1 MAIDNKIEQAMVSVS
16 AAAPSAVWTQPM
28 TLRCGCRFLLQDLV
42 KSHLMLAVRE
52 EVELLREQIRELQ
65 EKNQHLERENTILR
79 TLSHANTPPAQH
91 THAKQHKQ

>member
-1 MAIDNKIEQAMVSVS
+1 
-16 AAAPSAVWTQPM
+16 
-28 TLRCGCRFLLQDLV
+28 
-42 KSHLMLAVRE
+42 MLAVRE

-91 THAKQHKQ
+91 DASHTPTKHHKP

>member
-1 MAIDNKIEQAMVSVS
+1 MCA
-16 AAAPSAVWTQPM
+16 
-28 TLRCGCRFLLQDLV
+28 FLQDLV

-79 TLSHANTPPAQH
+79 TLSHANTPNAQH
-91 THAKQHKQ
+91 DAFHMPHTKHHKQ